1 MKIINE
7 KTYKILE
14 ADKNK
19 KIFSIFDNKIIGF
32 KVYAPINA
40 DISQYVEVDDIPVAI
55 EKPIEL
61 PIVQVDAALLA
72 EQQSFILYSK
82 EKLNEFLKNH
92 PLLYQGKKY
101 SVTSTS
107 QSYLDTLISAAEDAA
122 DMGIPFSPTW
132 NDINGTREVWELN
145 ELKKLRIAIQT
156 YIIQFVIQQQQLE
169 ELILSTTSKQQLY
182 ALNIGYHF

>member
-14 ADKNK
+14 AEKNK

-122 DMGIPFSPTW
+122 DMGIPFSPRT
-132 NDINGTREVWELN
+132 NCAIISFQDTLTINFASCIKETDVERYFFSKLVEDGVHVTIESNRE
-145 ELKKLRIAIQT
+145 
-156 YIIQFVIQQQQLE
+156 
-169 ELILSTTSKQQLY
+169 
-182 ALNIGYHF
+182 